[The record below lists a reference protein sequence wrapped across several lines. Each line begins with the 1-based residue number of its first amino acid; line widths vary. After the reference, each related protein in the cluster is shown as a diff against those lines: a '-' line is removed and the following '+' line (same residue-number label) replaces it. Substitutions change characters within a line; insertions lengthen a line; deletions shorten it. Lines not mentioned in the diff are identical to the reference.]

1 MPGSIPAELREI
13 AVLGVW
19 LDLKLKK
26 MGDALKMHQKCRRFC
41 MNNQKHFRDRNIEKC
56 SDC

>member
-13 AVLGVW
+13 AVFGVW

-26 MGDALKMHQKCRRFC
+26 WAML
-41 MNNQKHFRDRNIEKC
+41 
-56 SDC
+56 